1 MTSKRAKCMGLLGLT
16 LWGCGPVIPV
26 APGTPTSDLVLSH
39 TSPESSIQRLT
50 LDGKSYSAPTLSF
63 QIPAGPHTI
72 GITWDVTIADR
83 CDPEEN
89 LCGATS
95 LGGRCS
101 GQFTAEPNERYRILL
116 DSRQGKVTASVAKRG
131 ASALYLGQDEA
142 IVAPLTCERMTR
154 RDRLNSSALVT
165 F

>member
-1 MTSKRAKCMGLLGLT
+1 MISRWAIATGLLALT
-16 LWGCGPVIPV
+16 LWGCGPVIPI

-50 LDGKSYSAPTLSF
+50 LDGKSYSAPSLSF
-63 QIPAGPHTI
+63 QIPAGPHTV
-72 GITWDVTIADR
+72 GITWDITIADR

-89 LCGATS
+89 MCGATS

-116 DSRQGKVTASVAKRG
+116 DSRQGKVTAFVAKRG
-131 ASALYLGQDEA
+131 TSALYLGQDET
-142 IVAPLTCERMTR
+142 IVAPLSCERMTR

>member
-1 MTSKRAKCMGLLGLT
+1 MISKHLRCMGLFALG
-16 LWGCGPVIPV
+16 LWGCGPVIPIL
-26 APGTPTSDLVLSH
+26 PGTPTSDLVLSH
-39 TSPESSIQRLT
+39 TSPESSIQRFT
-50 LDGKSYSAPTLSF
+50 LDGKSYSAPSLSF

-72 GITWDVTIADR
+72 GITWDVTISDR
-83 CDPEEN
+83 CDPEGN
-89 LCGATS
+89 MCGATS

-131 ASALYLGQDEA
+131 SSTLYLGQDEA
-142 IVAPLTCERMTR
+142 IVAPLTCEKMTR

>member
-1 MTSKRAKCMGLLGLT
+1 MSLKGMTALALLVLP
-16 LWGCGPVIPV
+16 LIGCGPVIPIP
-26 APGTPTSDLVLSH
+26 PGTPVSDLVLSH
-39 TSPESSIQRLT
+39 TSPESSFQRLI
-50 LDGKSYSAPTLSF
+50 LDGTSYSAPALSF
-63 QIPAGPHTI
+63 QIPAGPHTLS
-72 GITWDVTIADR
+72 ITWDVTISDR

-95 LGGRCS
+95 LGGRCT

-116 DSRQGKVTASVAKRG
+116 DSRLGKVTASVVKRG
-131 ASALYLGQDEA
+131 VSALYLGQDEA

-154 RDRLNSSALVT
+154 RDRRNSSALVT

>member
-1 MTSKRAKCMGLLGLT
+1 MSLKGMTALGLLVLP
-16 LWGCGPVIPV
+16 LIGCGPVIPIP
-26 APGTPTSDLVLSH
+26 PGTPVSDLVLSH

-63 QIPAGPHTI
+63 QIPAGPHTLS
-72 GITWDVTIADR
+72 ITWDVTISDR

-116 DSRQGKVTASVAKRG
+116 DSRQGKVTASVVKRG

-154 RDRLNSSALVT
+154 RDRQNSSALVT